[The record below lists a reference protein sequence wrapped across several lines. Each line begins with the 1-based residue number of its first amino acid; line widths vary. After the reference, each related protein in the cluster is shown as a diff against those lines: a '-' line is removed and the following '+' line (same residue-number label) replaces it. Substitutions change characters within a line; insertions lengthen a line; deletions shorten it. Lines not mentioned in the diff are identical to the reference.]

1 MYILNMLIRV
11 LLGNNNFINIP
22 YSLCDV
28 CSIFSGFRTYITSP
42 PRVLPLLFDST
53 NVKPSRFGGAALSAI
68 QVSYKQSIYIFSYSS
83 ISNSFK

>member
-28 CSIFSGFRTYITSP
+28 FSIFSGFRTYITSP
-42 PRVLPLLFDST
+42 PRVLPLLLDST
-53 NVKPSRFGGAALSAI
+53 NVKPSRFGGAAPSAI
-68 QVSYKQSIYIFSYSS
+68 QVSYKQSISIFSYSS
-83 ISNSFK
+83 ISSSFK